1 MNNETVAYWR
11 QKIAKY
17 SEEQWATDASIF
29 AKQIRGLLPESGT
42 MLELGCGLGVDGAW
56 FVENGFLVTQ
66 ADLEDFRLSKQ
77 LPFVT
82 CNMEE
87 TLQITEKFDVVYAHL
102 SLHYFSYERTKQ
114 LLNEI
119 SNVLNEGG
127 ILAFLVN
134 SVHDTE
140 VEQGEQIEE
149 NYRLINKIA
158 KRFFSVEDTES
169 LTKDYFQPLLIDE
182 EGTSHKDKVIGLSHL
197 VRFVGQKK

>member
-1 MNNETVAYWR
+1 MNDEAVAYWR

-56 FVENGFLVTQ
+56 FAENGFLVTQ

-119 SNVLNEGG
+119 SNVLNESG

-140 VEQGEQIEE
+140 VEEGDQIEE

-158 KRFFSVEDTES
+158 KRFFSVEDTEA
-169 LTKDYFQPLLIDE
+169 LTKDYFQPLLLDE
-182 EGTSHKDKVIGLSHL
+182 EGTSHKDKVIGLSRL